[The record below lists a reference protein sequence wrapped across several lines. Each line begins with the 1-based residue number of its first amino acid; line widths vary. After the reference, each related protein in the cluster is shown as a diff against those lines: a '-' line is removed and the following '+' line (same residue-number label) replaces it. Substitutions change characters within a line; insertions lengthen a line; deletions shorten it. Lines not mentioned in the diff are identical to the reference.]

1 MVDTNHLNNI
11 HEGVLDKIDS
21 SARHY
26 KALFIVAACCEGVC
40 LAAFLLLMDFANRDH
55 WLLLVTAC
63 LIYWTVGVGLLALAA
78 WNRHWVLRILSAIE
92 LLDDRGRNDGGR

>member
-1 MVDTNHLNNI
+1 MVDTDPLNNI

-26 KALFIVAACCEGVC
+26 KALFVVAACCEGVC

-63 LIYWTVGVGLLALAA
+63 LIYWTVGVGLLALGA

-92 LLDDRGRNDGGR
+92 LLDAGGQNDGGK